1 VNAVTEPT
9 TCGTCLVW
17 RLLRFLQ
24 AASPVVRLPIQRVPG
39 QAALLSLGVF
49 TLANTFTS
57 SPETG
62 ELDQWTIS
70 VRDVGV
76 FTVLGAYKP
85 SGEPIVTWPGATLEL
100 DRLQDAA
107 TAPPAVPSLAV
118 RARLTQLSVA
128 ITSDQLTFVANA
140 ALDIVELV
148 TRLQRLLAAPLQA
161 QRRPSSAGPDAAK
174 APANDAASN
183 AVALATLLA
192 VVAPASHLAG
202 ADAAAIGAATN
213 IAVEGR
219 DEVLV
224 TLDLDGV
231 VVSLLRAP
239 LPSTGARTA
248 SLQPLPELL
257 GAGYVPPEWTPL
269 TALAVGRVRASVRLL
284 ATAAVE
290 LAASVEHVTL
300 ADTRP
305 TFDWVDPTRKTA
317 IPAGLRDLLRLGRY
331 ARTRARRRAPE
342 GEKTLTHISCHCVLW
357 EKRCASSVP
366 TDGGPEAASPVAL
379 KVKPVPPG
387 IAVSLKRS
395 SDGVM
400 QVELDVGVVRMTLLV
415 DVILAL
421 HYFVVPTLE
430 EAAVTY
436 GAMVS
441 ALQRATVLQAAI
453 GTSDAQA
460 DRDTGADAGETHRA
474 SREQVLARAAEA
486 AARHAMAA
494 RAAGALTLNVTVG
507 GIEVDLIRDF
517 HSVSSLG
524 NQNVT

>member
-1 VNAVTEPT
+1 VAGV
-9 TCGTCLVW
+9 
-17 RLLRFLQ
+17 LRRLQ

-62 ELDQWTIS
+62 ELDRWTIA

-85 SGEPIVTWPGATLEL
+85 GGEPIVTWPGATLEL

-118 RARLTQLSVA
+118 RARLTQLAVA

-161 QRRPSSAGPDAAK
+161 QRGPSRAGPGAAK
-174 APANDAASN
+174 APASDPAGNAA
-183 AVALATLLA
+183 ALAALLA

-202 ADAAAIGAATN
+202 ADAATAGAA
-213 IAVEGR
+213 AGGDAEGR
-219 DEVLV
+219 DEVHV
-224 TLDLDGV
+224 ALDLDGV

-239 LPSTGARTA
+239 LPSVGARTA
-248 SLQPLPELL
+248 SLQPPPELL

-290 LAASVEHVTL
+290 LTANVEHVTL

-305 TFDWVDPTRKTA
+305 TFDWVDATRKTA

-331 ARTRARRRAPE
+331 VSARACGRARQ
-342 GEKTLTHISCHCVLW
+342 G
-357 EKRCASSVP
+357 
-366 TDGGPEAASPVAL
+366 
-379 KVKPVPPG
+379 
-387 IAVSLKRS
+387 
-395 SDGVM
+395 
-400 QVELDVGVVRMTLLV
+400 
-415 DVILAL
+415 
-421 HYFVVPTLE
+421 
-430 EAAVTY
+430 
-436 GAMVS
+436 
-441 ALQRATVLQAAI
+441 
-453 GTSDAQA
+453 
-460 DRDTGADAGETHRA
+460 
-474 SREQVLARAAEA
+474 
-486 AARHAMAA
+486 
-494 RAAGALTLNVTVG
+494 
-507 GIEVDLIRDF
+507 
-517 HSVSSLG
+517 
-524 NQNVT
+524 